1 MRKYERQRKILSLID
16 EYEIETQEELS
27 SLLKENEVE
36 ATQATLSRD
45 IKELRL
51 TKVQTPEGL
60 LKYTSVDVMYDS
72 LHERLNKILVSA
84 ILTLKA
90 NNGRII
96 IKTLSYAAT
105 VVGLALTN
113 KKIKGIAGI
122 IAGHDT
128 IIIEVD
134 ERYDARELL
143 KTIERL
149 IY

>member
-113 KKIKGIAGI
+113 KKIKGIAGM